1 MRTTQS
7 NIVEG
12 IQQTHDAHKAK
23 LLDIVKNVYWMA
35 KKCIPLSRIKSLCDL
50 DKLKGNILGK
60 TYINKQAA
68 RDFLMP
74 IAHVIQEKIIS
85 SAKIK
90 PVMGLQINESTDVW
104 HTSQMVIYLR
114 L

>member
-35 KKCIPLSRIKSLCDL
+35 QKCIPLSRIKSLCDL

-68 RDFLMP
+68 RDFLMA
-74 IAHVIQEKIIS
+74 IAHVIREKIIS
-85 SAKIK
+85 SAKIS
-90 PVMGLQINESTDVW
+90 PVMGLPAADK
-104 HTSQMVIYLR
+104 
-114 L
+114 